1 MLMYFWAASEVVL
14 FGWQRMDHRN
24 KSFSRFSLLSNKMI
38 HTYKLGQFKF
48 VLKLHK
54 ILSSHQ
60 VLQSAKP

>member
-38 HTYKLGQFKF
+38 H
-48 VLKLHK
+48 V
-54 ILSSHQ
+54 Q
-60 VLQSAKP
+60 VGPVQICA